1 MTVLKHKQSG
11 LGKGVVLTR
20 QQMDAI
26 TRQDTDHIA
35 PPPKKNPNEPFCIT
49 VDQYHVAYLQKTQQN
64 LEPQLKDFYATLHI
78 DKVKNEVQIAPSHG
92 NECVEDW
99 RSCCQGIVDTF
110 IKGIKVETVGI
121 PWNKKELMHPVI
133 DEATQT
139 EHSLCIEC
147 KEDITGHYI
156 VIITGEDSGVTRVK
170 RKLEDIRESFV
181 CEKLYVPD
189 ELMRPAIDE
198 AIHNEKMCYVKYE
211 DQSTVSIKGKES
223 EVIRIK
229 RKLEDICKRFTKEL
243 FKIPHN
249 KKKDLM
255 HPVIE
260 KIRNETH
267 LHLEYTEDKSFVWIS
282 GEKSEVTRT
291 KKKLE
296 EICETIVVDEKFPV
310 SSEKFYTLLFNAALQ
325 NLRDKHRKVKIEDLN
340 SVYAGDHSV
349 YISMTG
355 FINDCEQLKSDLS
368 ELSSNFQCIP
378 VLLTAP
384 YNQLMI
390 TQPDKALIKFYFG
403 NYVQKNIT
411 FYIENDKLYILGASE
426 SQASIEALMQEIQ
439 NTLCCIP
446 VPYPAKFQK
455 YLQNSRDPQWYHL
468 LKEFEKTQ
476 LVQFSYAVNTI
487 KVTGHSRVCEPA
499 KMEIEDFIRHHGV
512 SMKRISLD
520 YGQWKLI
527 QMHLNE
533 KWSKLVQEC
542 KLQKRRKKELRILA
556 VHDKKPYITL
566 EADVQY
572 FKEAEEKIERF
583 LSTIVFSLLP
593 IKVKVHGV
601 IEYFCSQIG
610 RSAVG
615 KIEADAQSY
624 VHITDE
630 DGNTDLSTLVSR
642 DSTIIQHTTT
652 QFNMVCTGC
661 SGNVKVNLYHGD
673 ITMLPVDVMVNATD
687 PQLKHTRGVADAIA
701 TVGVP
706 SIQKESDASLQSVGT
721 IKKGAVIEMKEV
733 GDLPCKCLLHV
744 VSPAWHD
751 GTHGESSL
759 LKQACITALQMASHF
774 RTISFPAIG
783 CSSDEFP
790 AIVCAKTMIE
800 AVLTHGQE
808 YPSSSITDISFV
820 VHDQCE
826 VDEFAKIM
834 NKQLS
839 NVSFPSGMPKALV
852 SASTLSPTTPKCIVD
867 NYVIEDDGDLV
878 IISEQD
884 ESASVHSTRI
894 YSNHCQIGTTGS
906 TIHDPSCAM
915 DDYIE
920 LLNGKLLQHP
930 VSFYD

>member
-1 MTVLKHKQSG
+1 
-11 LGKGVVLTR
+11 
-20 QQMDAI
+20 MDTI
-26 TRQDTDHIA
+26 IKQDTDHIA

-49 VDQYHVAYLQKTQQN
+49 VDQYHVGYLQKTQQN
-64 LEPQLKDFYATLHI
+64 LESQLKDFYATLHV

-121 PWNKKELMHPVI
+121 PRDKKELMCPVI

-139 EHSLCIEC
+139 EHSLCIKC
-147 KEDITGHYI
+147 VEDSSL
-156 VIITGEDSGVTRVK
+156 VIITGEGSEVIRVK
-170 RKLEDIRESFV
+170 KKLEDIRESFV
-181 CEKLYVPD
+181 CEKFYVPD

-198 AIHNEKMCYVKYE
+198 AIHNEKMCHVKYME
-211 DQSTVSIKGKES
+211 DQSIVSIKGKES

-229 RKLEDICKRFTKEL
+229 RNLENICKRFTKEP
-243 FKIPHN
+243 FKIPHR
-249 KKKDLM
+249 KKDLM
-255 HPVIE
+255 HPVVE
-260 KIRNETH
+260 KIRKETH
-267 LHLEYTEDKSFVWIS
+267 LHLKYTEDKSFVWIS

-291 KKKLE
+291 KKELE

-310 SSEKFYTLLFNAALQ
+310 SSEKFYTLLLNAALQ
-325 NLRDKHRKVKIEDLN
+325 NLRDKHHKVKIADLHP
-340 SVYAGDHSV
+340 VYADDHSV

-390 TQPDKALIKFYFG
+390 MQPDKGLIKFYFG
-403 NYVQKNIT
+403 KYISKNIT
-411 FYIENDKLYILGASE
+411 FYIENDKLYILGASN

-455 YLQNSRDPQWYHL
+455 YLRNSKWDRL
-468 LKEFEKTQ
+468 SNELKNRH

-487 KVTGHSRVCEPA
+487 EITGHSRMCELA
-499 KMEIEDFIRHHGV
+499 KMEIEDFIRHYGV
-512 SMKRISLD
+512 SMKKFLLD

-542 KLQKRRKKELRILA
+542 KLQKRHKKELMIPA

-572 FKEAEEKIERF
+572 FKEAEEKIKRF
-583 LSTIVFSLLP
+583 LSTIVSSSSP
-593 IKVKVHGV
+593 IKVEICSV
-601 IEYFCSQIG
+601 IEYFCSQTG
-610 RSAVG
+610 RSEVG

-642 DSTIIQHTTT
+642 DGTIIKHTTT

-661 SGNVKVNLYHGD
+661 SGNMKMNLYHGD
-673 ITMLPVDVMVNATD
+673 ITMLPVDVMVNATN
-687 PQLKHTRGVADAIA
+687 PQLKHTRGMADVIA
-701 TVGVP
+701 TVGGP
-706 SIQKESDASLQSVGT
+706 SIQRESDASLQSVGT
-721 IKKGAVIEMKEV
+721 IKEGAVIEMKEV

-783 CSSDEFP
+783 CGSYEFP

-808 YPSSSITDISFV
+808 YPSSSITEISFV

-826 VDEFAKIM
+826 VDGFARIM

-852 SASTLSPTTPKCIVD
+852 SASTLSPTTPKCIFG
-867 NYVIEDDGDLV
+867 NCVIEDDGDFL

-884 ESASVHSTRI
+884 QSALVQSTSI
-894 YSNHCQIGTTGS
+894 HSNHCQISSTGS
-906 TIHDPSCAM
+906 TISDPSCAKG
-915 DDYIE
+915 DYIE